1 MYADNGTILKY
12 ISAIALLIFLVP
24 PREIKCQ
31 ESILDSAFTF
41 RAGTIKTGNALN
53 LITRQTGYHFTYDS
67 RLINA
72 ESKTEMNFRK
82 TKLKV
87 ILDSILKNDSLVYSV
102 IDEFI
107 IVSREIPPPQ
117 PHPEADT
124 VELPALKN
132 ISGVILDYESVEPL
146 PYATIA
152 LRHEGRGTVSNSN
165 GEFGFKVSPENYN
178 DTIVV
183 SYLGYYAREIPVRQS
198 LGNNFKIALR
208 REFISIPE
216 IIIKNQIPSEIIYK
230 VLTRIPQNYGNTP
243 ARMIAFYREGVLRKN
258 ELQTYSEA
266 ILQLYKSAYYGT
278 FLKDQIK
285 VFKSRKIENINVS
298 DSINVRLKAGLN
310 TCLQL
315 DGIKNGFDFISREN
329 VGEYSYR
336 LTDIVSFDEES
347 AFEIEFGPKEGFEIP
362 MFRGSV
368 FIHTTDFA
376 ILEADF
382 EMNPAYL
389 RKMKE
394 TFISSPSRDYITWP
408 VSVKYSVSY
417 RKIAERYFLS
427 HVRGDLV
434 FESKQKKRLFKTQFN
449 VFLEMAVTSTNL
461 DNVTRFEKEEI
472 APVHSVFSKTITDYD
487 PVFWENQDF
496 LKPEE
501 NLLQALKNMK
511 VRLQEFS
518 E

>member
-1 MYADNGTILKY
+1 MSADNGTISKY
-12 ISAIALLIFLVP
+12 LSAIALLIFLIP

-31 ESILDSAFTF
+31 ENILDSAFTF

-67 RLINA
+67 RLIDA
-72 ESKTEMNFRK
+72 ESKTKMNFRK
-82 TKLKV
+82 TKLEI
-87 ILDSILKNDSLVYSV
+87 ILDSILKRDSLVYSV

-107 IVSREIPPPQ
+107 IISKEIPPP
-117 PHPEADT
+117 PPPATET
-124 VELPALKN
+124 TNIPALKY
-132 ISGVILDYESVEPL
+132 ITGVILDGESFDPL
-146 PYATIA
+146 PYATIG
-152 LRHEGRGTVSNSN
+152 LRHEGRGTVANSN
-165 GEFGFKVSPENYN
+165 GEFGFRISPENYT

-183 SYLGYYAREIPVRQS
+183 SYLGYLAREIPVKQS
-198 LGNNFKIALR
+198 LGNNFKIAMR

-230 VLTRIPQNYGNTP
+230 ALSRIPHNYGNTP
-243 ARMIAFYREGVLRKN
+243 AAMTAFYREGVLRKN
-258 ELQTYSEA
+258 ALQTYSEA
-266 ILQLYKSAYYGT
+266 ILKIYKSAYYGT
-278 FLKDQIK
+278 LLNDQIK
-285 VFKSRKIENINVS
+285 VFKSRKVENINVS
-298 DSINVRLKAGLN
+298 DSITVRLKAGLS

-315 DGIKNGFDFISREN
+315 DGIKNDFDFLSRDSYD
-329 VGEYSYR
+329 EYSYR

-347 AFEIEFGPKEGFEIP
+347 AFEIEFGPKEGVEIP

-376 ILEADF
+376 VLEADF
-382 EMNPAYL
+382 EIIPAYL
-389 RKMKE
+389 HKMKD
-394 TFISSPSRDYITWP
+394 TFISSPSRDFTTWP

-417 RKIAERYFLS
+417 RKVDNRYFLS

-434 FESKQKKRLFKTQFN
+434 FESKQKKRLFNTQFK
-449 VFLEMAVTSTNL
+449 VFLEMAVTNASL
-461 DNVTRFEKEEI
+461 VNVTRFEKEEL
-472 APVHSVFSKTITDYD
+472 APVHSVFSETIKNYD

-496 LKPEE
+496 LKPED